1 MLSRGFKTFMQKKN
15 WPMLGVRHVNGS
27 QIITQGSTIFCCGNN
42 FFVSWTITKIVP
54 ATKKLFQQH
63 NTSGPIC
70 WPILDSKH
78 KIMKGW
84 AACNNPLGVT
94 TQAAPGKTCL
104 LESGDSALTSSLRW
118 NGMKTPAFCLL
129 CCGWWLVLICCERIV
144 LLAD

>member
-1 MLSRGFKTFMQKKN
+1 MVVKLSHKVQ
-15 WPMLGVRHVNGS
+15 
-27 QIITQGSTIFCCGNN
+27 Q
-42 FFVSWTITKIVP
+42 FFVAGIIFLFLEQLQKMFRQQ
-54 ATKKLFQQH
+54 KKLFQQH

-129 CCGWWLVLICCERIV
+129 CCDWWLVLIYCKRIV